1 MTDRITE
8 HYQENPEGARLV
20 SDEDIRGGQNRQAPG
35 KKSSGS
41 AAGKSEKA
49 GKSDKSAKPAKSTKE
64 ARAAKT
70 AKEDK
75 PEKSARSVNSAETG
89 EPVKSGKTAKSAM
102 SAKVA
107 KADGA
112 EKAGASKQA
121 KPGKSAEQ
129 EKSARTAKSSKPAK
143 KAENPAEYD
152 ESGEQSQSVKTPS
165 VMRLVEERAF
175 SENQVIAAGKSLI
188 PRQLRGIEP
197 LSKVMRREAELQRS
211 EQPDDE
217 VSRSPM
223 VMRELTEM
231 VIAENVPGIIR
242 RFNACDCEKCMS
254 ELARLTAEEIPA
266 RYMKMPELADLNWS
280 GFSSDERMLIDSLK
294 KNAVMV
300 MIRLMIANK
309 KRNFH

>member
-35 KKSSGS
+35 KKSAGS
-41 AAGKSEKA
+41 AAGKPEKA
-49 GKSDKSAKPAKSTKE
+49 GKPDKSANPSKTDKSTKS
-64 ARAAKT
+64 T
-70 AKEDK
+70 
-75 PEKSARSVNSAETG
+75 
-89 EPVKSGKTAKSAM
+89 KTAKSAK
-102 SAKVA
+102 SAKPVKSG

-121 KPGKSAEQ
+121 KPGKSAGSD
-129 EKSARTAKSSKPAK
+129 KSGKPAK

-175 SENQVIAAGKSLI
+175 SENQVVAAGKSLI

-197 LSKVMRREAELQRS
+197 LSKVMSREAELQRGK
-211 EQPDDE
+211 QPDDE
-217 VSRSPM
+217 VSRSPL

-294 KNAVMV
+294 KNAVTV

>member
-35 KKSSGS
+35 KKSAGS
-41 AAGKSEKA
+41 AAGKPEKA
-49 GKSDKSAKPAKSTKE
+49 GKPDKSANPSNPSKTDKSTKS
-64 ARAAKT
+64 T
-70 AKEDK
+70 
-75 PEKSARSVNSAETG
+75 
-89 EPVKSGKTAKSAM
+89 KTAKSAKPVK
-102 SAKVA
+102 SG

-121 KPGKSAEQ
+121 KPGKSAGSD
-129 EKSARTAKSSKPAK
+129 KSGKPAK
-143 KAENPAEYD
+143 KAENLAEYD

-175 SENQVIAAGKSLI
+175 SENQVVAAGKSLI

-217 VSRSPM
+217 VSRSPL

-294 KNAVMV
+294 KNAVTV

>member
-20 SDEDIRGGQNRQAPG
+20 SDEDIRGGQNRQTPG
-35 KKSSGS
+35 KKSAGS
-41 AAGKSEKA
+41 AAGKPEKA
-49 GKSDKSAKPAKSTKE
+49 GKPDKSANPSKTDKSAKSTK
-64 ARAAKT
+64 T
-70 AKEDK
+70 A
-75 PEKSARSVNSAETG
+75 
-89 EPVKSGKTAKSAM
+89 KTAKSAKPVK
-102 SAKVA
+102 SG

-112 EKAGASKQA
+112 EKSGASKQA
-121 KPGKSAEQ
+121 KP
-129 EKSARTAKSSKPAK
+129 EKSAGSDKSGKPAK

-152 ESGEQSQSVKTPS
+152 ESVEQSQSVKTPS

-175 SENQVIAAGKSLI
+175 SENQVVAAGKSLI

-197 LSKVMRREAELQRS
+197 LSKVMRREAELQRG

-217 VSRSPM
+217 VSRSPL

-231 VIAENVPGIIR
+231 VIAENVPVIIR

-294 KNAVMV
+294 KNAVTV

>member
-35 KKSSGS
+35 KKSAGS
-41 AAGKSEKA
+41 AAGKPEKA
-49 GKSDKSAKPAKSTKE
+49 GKPDKSANPSKTDKSAKSTK
-64 ARAAKT
+64 T
-70 AKEDK
+70 A
-75 PEKSARSVNSAETG
+75 
-89 EPVKSGKTAKSAM
+89 KTAKSAKPVK
-102 SAKVA
+102 SG

-112 EKAGASKQA
+112 EKSGAGASKQA
-121 KPGKSAEQ
+121 KPGKSALP
-129 EKSARTAKSSKPAK
+129 EKSAGSDKSGKPAK

-175 SENQVIAAGKSLI
+175 SENQVVAAGKSLI

-197 LSKVMRREAELQRS
+197 LSKVMRREAELQRG

-217 VSRSPM
+217 VSRSPL

-294 KNAVMV
+294 KNAVTV

>member
-1 MTDRITE
+1 MTRISGAVRTGRLPGRSLRALRRGSLKRR
-8 HYQENPEGARLV
+8 ENRINPLIPLRQISPLNPLRQLSLLSLLSLV
-20 SDEDIRGGQNRQAPG
+20 
-35 KKSSGS
+35 KL
-41 AAGKSEKA
+41 
-49 GKSDKSAKPAKSTKE
+49 
-64 ARAAKT
+64 
-70 AKEDK
+70 
-75 PEKSARSVNSAETG
+75 
-89 EPVKSGKTAKSAM
+89 M
-102 SAKVA
+102 
-107 KADGA
+107 
-112 EKAGASKQA
+112 ASKQA
-121 KPGKSAEQ
+121 KPGKSAGSD
-129 EKSARTAKSSKPAK
+129 KSGKPAK

-175 SENQVIAAGKSLI
+175 SENQVVAAGKSLI

-197 LSKVMRREAELQRS
+197 LSKVMRREAELQRG

-217 VSRSPM
+217 VSRSPL

-294 KNAVMV
+294 KNAVTV

>member
-35 KKSSGS
+35 KKSAGS
-41 AAGKSEKA
+41 AAGKPEKA
-49 GKSDKSAKPAKSTKE
+49 GKPDKSANPSKTDKSAKST
-64 ARAAKT
+64 
-70 AKEDK
+70 
-75 PEKSARSVNSAETG
+75 
-89 EPVKSGKTAKSAM
+89 KTAKSAKPVK
-102 SAKVA
+102 SG

-112 EKAGASKQA
+112 EKAGTSKQA
-121 KPGKSAEQ
+121 KPGKSAKSGKSAES
-129 EKSARTAKSSKPAK
+129 EKSAGSDKSGKPAK

-175 SENQVIAAGKSLI
+175 SENQVVAAGKSLI

-197 LSKVMRREAELQRS
+197 LAKVMRREAELQRG

-217 VSRSPM
+217 VSRSPL

-294 KNAVMV
+294 KNAVTV

>member
-8 HYQENPEGARLV
+8 HYQENPGGARLV

-35 KKSSGS
+35 KKSAGS
-41 AAGKSEKA
+41 AAGKPEKA
-49 GKSDKSAKPAKSTKE
+49 GKPDKSANPSKTDKSAKSTK
-64 ARAAKT
+64 T
-70 AKEDK
+70 A
-75 PEKSARSVNSAETG
+75 
-89 EPVKSGKTAKSAM
+89 KTAKSAKPVK
-102 SAKVA
+102 SG

-112 EKAGASKQA
+112 EKSGASKQA
-121 KPGKSAEQ
+121 KP
-129 EKSARTAKSSKPAK
+129 EKSAGSDKSGKPAK

-175 SENQVIAAGKSLI
+175 SENQVVAAGKSLI

-197 LSKVMRREAELQRS
+197 LSKVMRREAELQRG

-217 VSRSPM
+217 VSRSPL

-294 KNAVMV
+294 KNAVTV

>member
-35 KKSSGS
+35 KKSAGS
-41 AAGKSEKA
+41 AAGKP
-49 GKSDKSAKPAKSTKE
+49 DKSANPSKTDKSTKS
-64 ARAAKT
+64 T
-70 AKEDK
+70 
-75 PEKSARSVNSAETG
+75 
-89 EPVKSGKTAKSAM
+89 KTAKSAKPVK
-102 SAKVA
+102 SG

-112 EKAGASKQA
+112 EKAGGSKQA
-121 KPGKSAEQ
+121 KPGKSAKSGESAKPG
-129 EKSARTAKSSKPAK
+129 KSAGSDKSGKPAK
-143 KAENPAEYD
+143 KAENLAEYD

-175 SENQVIAAGKSLI
+175 SENQVVAAGKSLI

-217 VSRSPM
+217 VSRSPL

-294 KNAVMV
+294 KNAVTV

>member
-35 KKSSGS
+35 KKSAGS
-41 AAGKSEKA
+41 AAGKPEKA
-49 GKSDKSAKPAKSTKE
+49 GKPDKSANPSKTDKSAKST
-64 ARAAKT
+64 
-70 AKEDK
+70 
-75 PEKSARSVNSAETG
+75 
-89 EPVKSGKTAKSAM
+89 KTAKSAKPVK
-102 SAKVA
+102 SG

-112 EKAGASKQA
+112 EKSGASKQA
-121 KPGKSAEQ
+121 KPGKSGKSAEP
-129 EKSARTAKSSKPAK
+129 EKSAGSDKSGKPAK

-175 SENQVIAAGKSLI
+175 SENQVVAAGKSLI

-197 LSKVMRREAELQRS
+197 LSKVMRREAELQRG

-217 VSRSPM
+217 VSRSPL

-231 VIAENVPGIIR
+231 VIAENVPVIIR

-280 GFSSDERMLIDSLK
+280 GFSSDERILIDSLK
-294 KNAVMV
+294 KNAVTV

>member
-35 KKSSGS
+35 KKSAGS

-49 GKSDKSAKPAKSTKE
+49 GKPDKSANPSKTDKSAKSTK
-64 ARAAKT
+64 T
-70 AKEDK
+70 A
-75 PEKSARSVNSAETG
+75 
-89 EPVKSGKTAKSAM
+89 KTAKSAKPVK
-102 SAKVA
+102 SG

-112 EKAGASKQA
+112 EKSGASKKA
-121 KPGKSAEQ
+121 RP
-129 EKSARTAKSSKPAK
+129 EKSAGSDKSGKPAK

-175 SENQVIAAGKSLI
+175 SENQVVAAGKSLI

-197 LSKVMRREAELQRS
+197 LSKVMRREAELQRG

-217 VSRSPM
+217 VSRSPL

-231 VIAENVPGIIR
+231 VIAGNVPGIIK

-294 KNAVMV
+294 KNAVTV

>member
-35 KKSSGS
+35 KKSAGS
-41 AAGKSEKA
+41 AAGKPEKA
-49 GKSDKSAKPAKSTKE
+49 GKPDKSANPSKTDKSAKSTK
-64 ARAAKT
+64 T
-70 AKEDK
+70 A
-75 PEKSARSVNSAETG
+75 
-89 EPVKSGKTAKSAM
+89 KTAKSAKPVK
-102 SAKVA
+102 SG

-121 KPGKSAEQ
+121 KP
-129 EKSARTAKSSKPAK
+129 EKSAGSDKSGKPAK

-175 SENQVIAAGKSLI
+175 SENQVVAAGKSLI

-197 LSKVMRREAELQRS
+197 LSKVMRREAELQRG
-211 EQPDDE
+211 EQPNDE
-217 VSRSPM
+217 VSRSPL

-231 VIAENVPGIIR
+231 VIAENVPVIIR

-294 KNAVMV
+294 KNAVTV

>member
-35 KKSSGS
+35 KKSAGS
-41 AAGKSEKA
+41 AAEKPEKA
-49 GKSDKSAKPAKSTKE
+49 GKPDKSANPSNPSKTDKSTKS
-64 ARAAKT
+64 T
-70 AKEDK
+70 
-75 PEKSARSVNSAETG
+75 
-89 EPVKSGKTAKSAM
+89 KTAKSAK
-102 SAKVA
+102 SAKPVKSG

-112 EKAGASKQA
+112 EKAGTSKQA
-121 KPGKSAEQ
+121 KPGKSAGSD
-129 EKSARTAKSSKPAK
+129 KSGKPAK

-165 VMRLVEERAF
+165 VMQLVEERAF
-175 SENQVIAAGKSLI
+175 SENQVVAAGKSLI

-217 VSRSPM
+217 VSRSPL

-294 KNAVMV
+294 KNAVTV

>member
-35 KKSSGS
+35 KKSAGS
-41 AAGKSEKA
+41 AAGKPEKA
-49 GKSDKSAKPAKSTKE
+49 GKPDKSANPSKTDKSAKSTK
-64 ARAAKT
+64 T
-70 AKEDK
+70 A
-75 PEKSARSVNSAETG
+75 
-89 EPVKSGKTAKSAM
+89 KTAKSAKPVK
-102 SAKVA
+102 SG

-121 KPGKSAEQ
+121 KP
-129 EKSARTAKSSKPAK
+129 EKSAGSDKSGKPAK

-175 SENQVIAAGKSLI
+175 SENQVVAAGKSLI

-197 LSKVMRREAELQRS
+197 LSKVMRREAELQRG

-217 VSRSPM
+217 VSRSPL

-231 VIAENVPGIIR
+231 VIAENVPVIIR

-294 KNAVMV
+294 KNAVTV

>member
-20 SDEDIRGGQNRQAPG
+20 SDEDIRGGQNRQTPG
-35 KKSSGS
+35 KKSAGS
-41 AAGKSEKA
+41 AAGKPEKA
-49 GKSDKSAKPAKSTKE
+49 GKPDKSANPSKTDKSAKSAK
-64 ARAAKT
+64 
-70 AKEDK
+70 
-75 PEKSARSVNSAETG
+75 
-89 EPVKSGKTAKSAM
+89 PVKSG
-102 SAKVA
+102 

-112 EKAGASKQA
+112 EKAGASKKV
-121 KPGKSAEQ
+121 KP
-129 EKSARTAKSSKPAK
+129 EKSAGSDKSGKPAK

-175 SENQVIAAGKSLI
+175 SENQVVAAGKSLI

-197 LSKVMRREAELQRS
+197 LSKVMRREAELQRG

-217 VSRSPM
+217 VSRSPL

-231 VIAENVPGIIR
+231 VIAENVPVIIR

-294 KNAVMV
+294 KNAVTV

>member
-35 KKSSGS
+35 KKSAGS
-41 AAGKSEKA
+41 AAGKPEKA
-49 GKSDKSAKPAKSTKE
+49 GKPDKSANPSKTDKSAKSTK
-64 ARAAKT
+64 T
-70 AKEDK
+70 A
-75 PEKSARSVNSAETG
+75 
-89 EPVKSGKTAKSAM
+89 KTAKSAKPVK
-102 SAKVA
+102 SG

-112 EKAGASKQA
+112 EKSGASKQA
-121 KPGKSAEQ
+121 KP
-129 EKSARTAKSSKPAK
+129 EKSAGSDKSGKPAK

-175 SENQVIAAGKSLI
+175 SENQVVAAGKSLI

-197 LSKVMRREAELQRS
+197 LSKVMSREAELQRS
-211 EQPDDE
+211 EHPDDE
-217 VSRSPM
+217 VSRSPL

-294 KNAVMV
+294 KNAVTV

>member
-35 KKSSGS
+35 KKSAGS
-41 AAGKSEKA
+41 AAGKPEKA
-49 GKSDKSAKPAKSTKE
+49 GKPDKSANPSKTDKSAKSTK
-64 ARAAKT
+64 T
-70 AKEDK
+70 A
-75 PEKSARSVNSAETG
+75 
-89 EPVKSGKTAKSAM
+89 KTAKSAKPVK
-102 SAKVA
+102 SG

-112 EKAGASKQA
+112 EKSGASKQA
-121 KPGKSAEQ
+121 KP
-129 EKSARTAKSSKPAK
+129 EKSAGSDKSGKPAK

-175 SENQVIAAGKSLI
+175 SENQVVAAGKSLI

-217 VSRSPM
+217 VSRSPL

-294 KNAVMV
+294 KNAVTV

>member
-35 KKSSGS
+35 KKSAGS
-41 AAGKSEKA
+41 AAGKPEKA
-49 GKSDKSAKPAKSTKE
+49 GKPDKSANPSKTDKSAKSTK
-64 ARAAKT
+64 T
-70 AKEDK
+70 A
-75 PEKSARSVNSAETG
+75 
-89 EPVKSGKTAKSAM
+89 KTAKSAKPVK
-102 SAKVA
+102 SG

-112 EKAGASKQA
+112 EKSGASKQA
-121 KPGKSAEQ
+121 KP
-129 EKSARTAKSSKPAK
+129 EKSAGSDKSGKPAK

-175 SENQVIAAGKSLI
+175 SENQVVAAGKSLI

-197 LSKVMRREAELQRS
+197 LSKVMRREAELQRG

-217 VSRSPM
+217 VSRSPL

-231 VIAENVPGIIR
+231 VIAENVPWIIR

-294 KNAVMV
+294 KNAVTV

>member
-20 SDEDIRGGQNRQAPG
+20 SDEDIRGGQNRQVPG
-35 KKSSGS
+35 KKSAGS
-41 AAGKSEKA
+41 AAGKPENA
-49 GKSDKSAKPAKSTKE
+49 GKPDKSANPS
-64 ARAAKT
+64 
-70 AKEDK
+70 
-75 PEKSARSVNSAETG
+75 
-89 EPVKSGKTAKSAM
+89 KTAKSAKPVK
-102 SAKVA
+102 SG

-112 EKAGASKQA
+112 EKSGAGASKQA
-121 KPGKSAEQ
+121 KP
-129 EKSARTAKSSKPAK
+129 EKSAGSDKSGKPAK

-152 ESGEQSQSVKTPS
+152 ESVEQSQSVKTPS

-175 SENQVIAAGKSLI
+175 SENQVVAAGKSLI

-197 LSKVMRREAELQRS
+197 LSKVMRREAELQRG

-217 VSRSPM
+217 VSRSPL
-223 VMRELTEM
+223 VMRELTKM
-231 VIAENVPGIIR
+231 VIAGNVPGIIR

-280 GFSSDERMLIDSLK
+280 GFSSDERMLIDLLK
-294 KNAVMV
+294 KNAVTV

>member
-35 KKSSGS
+35 KKSAGS
-41 AAGKSEKA
+41 AAGKPEKA
-49 GKSDKSAKPAKSTKE
+49 GKPDKSANHSKTDKSAKSTK
-64 ARAAKT
+64 T
-70 AKEDK
+70 A
-75 PEKSARSVNSAETG
+75 
-89 EPVKSGKTAKSAM
+89 KTAKSAKPVK
-102 SAKVA
+102 SG

-112 EKAGASKQA
+112 EKSGASKKA
-121 KPGKSAEQ
+121 MP
-129 EKSARTAKSSKPAK
+129 EKSAGSDKSGKPAK

-175 SENQVIAAGKSLI
+175 SENQVVAAGKSLI

-197 LSKVMRREAELQRS
+197 LSKVMRREAELQRG
-211 EQPDDE
+211 EQPNDE
-217 VSRSPM
+217 VSRSPL
-223 VMRELTEM
+223 VMRELTAM
-231 VIAENVPGIIR
+231 VIAENVPVIIR

-294 KNAVMV
+294 KNAVTV

>member
-35 KKSSGS
+35 KKSAGS

-49 GKSDKSAKPAKSTKE
+49 GKSDKSVKSTK
-64 ARAAKT
+64 ADKST
-70 AKEDK
+70 KGDK
-75 PEKSARSVNSAETG
+75 PEKSARSVKSAGSGET
-89 EPVKSGKTAKSAM
+89 VKSGKTAKSA
-102 SAKVA
+102 KTG

-129 EKSARTAKSSKPAK
+129 EKSARTAKSGKSAK
-143 KAENPAEYD
+143 KAENPVGFD

-197 LSKVMRREAELQRS
+197 LSKVMRREAELQRG
-211 EQPDDE
+211 EQPDDD

-266 RYMKMPELADLNWS
+266 RYMKMPELADLNWN

-294 KNAVMV
+294 KNAVTV

>member
-35 KKSSGS
+35 KKSAGS

-49 GKSDKSAKPAKSTKE
+49 GKPDKSANPSKTDKSAKSTK
-64 ARAAKT
+64 T
-70 AKEDK
+70 A
-75 PEKSARSVNSAETG
+75 
-89 EPVKSGKTAKSAM
+89 KTAKSAKPVK
-102 SAKVA
+102 SG

-112 EKAGASKQA
+112 EKSGAGASKQA
-121 KPGKSAEQ
+121 KP
-129 EKSARTAKSSKPAK
+129 EKSAGSDKSGKPAK

-175 SENQVIAAGKSLI
+175 SENQVVAAGKSLI

-197 LSKVMRREAELQRS
+197 LSKVMRREAELQRG

-217 VSRSPM
+217 VSRSPL

-280 GFSSDERMLIDSLK
+280 GFSSDERMLIDLLK
-294 KNAVMV
+294 KNAVTV

>member
-20 SDEDIRGGQNRQAPG
+20 SDEDIRGGQDRQAPG
-35 KKSSGS
+35 KKSAGS
-41 AAGKSEKA
+41 AAGKPEKA
-49 GKSDKSAKPAKSTKE
+49 GKPDKSANPSKTDKSAKSTK
-64 ARAAKT
+64 T
-70 AKEDK
+70 A
-75 PEKSARSVNSAETG
+75 
-89 EPVKSGKTAKSAM
+89 KTAKSAKPVK
-102 SAKVA
+102 SG

-112 EKAGASKQA
+112 EKSGAGASKQA
-121 KPGKSAEQ
+121 KP
-129 EKSARTAKSSKPAK
+129 EKSAGSDKSGKPAK

-175 SENQVIAAGKSLI
+175 SENQVVAAGKSLI

-197 LSKVMRREAELQRS
+197 LSKVMRREAELQRG

-217 VSRSPM
+217 VSRSPL

-294 KNAVMV
+294 KNAVTV

>member
-35 KKSSGS
+35 KKSAGS
-41 AAGKSEKA
+41 AAGKPEKA
-49 GKSDKSAKPAKSTKE
+49 GKPDKSANPSKTDKSTKS
-64 ARAAKT
+64 T
-70 AKEDK
+70 
-75 PEKSARSVNSAETG
+75 
-89 EPVKSGKTAKSAM
+89 KTAKSAK
-102 SAKVA
+102 SAKSAKPVKSG

-121 KPGKSAEQ
+121 KPGKSAGSD
-129 EKSARTAKSSKPAK
+129 KSGKPAK

-175 SENQVIAAGKSLI
+175 SENQVVAAGKSLI

-217 VSRSPM
+217 VSRSPL

-294 KNAVMV
+294 KNAVTV

>member
-35 KKSSGS
+35 KKSAGS
-41 AAGKSEKA
+41 AAGKPEKA
-49 GKSDKSAKPAKSTKE
+49 GKPDKSANPSKTDKSAKSTK
-64 ARAAKT
+64 T
-70 AKEDK
+70 A
-75 PEKSARSVNSAETG
+75 
-89 EPVKSGKTAKSAM
+89 KTAKSAKPVK
-102 SAKVA
+102 SG

-121 KPGKSAEQ
+121 KPGKSAGSD
-129 EKSARTAKSSKPAK
+129 KSGKPAK

-175 SENQVIAAGKSLI
+175 SENQVVAAGKSLI

-197 LSKVMRREAELQRS
+197 LSKVMRREAELQRG

-217 VSRSPM
+217 VSRSPL

-294 KNAVMV
+294 KNAVTV

>member
-35 KKSSGS
+35 KKSAGS
-41 AAGKSEKA
+41 AAGKPENA
-49 GKSDKSAKPAKSTKE
+49 GKPDKSANPSKTDKSAKSTK
-64 ARAAKT
+64 T
-70 AKEDK
+70 A
-75 PEKSARSVNSAETG
+75 
-89 EPVKSGKTAKSAM
+89 KTAKSAKPVK
-102 SAKVA
+102 SG

-112 EKAGASKQA
+112 EKSGASKQA
-121 KPGKSAEQ
+121 KP
-129 EKSARTAKSSKPAK
+129 EKSAGSDKSGKPAK

-175 SENQVIAAGKSLI
+175 SENQVVAAGKSLI

-197 LSKVMRREAELQRS
+197 LSKVMRREAELQRG

-217 VSRSPM
+217 VSRSPL

-231 VIAENVPGIIR
+231 VIAGNVPGIIK

-294 KNAVMV
+294 KNAVTV

>member
-35 KKSSGS
+35 KKSTGS
-41 AAGKSEKA
+41 AAGKPEKA
-49 GKSDKSAKPAKSTKE
+49 GKPDKSANPSKTDKSAKSTK
-64 ARAAKT
+64 T
-70 AKEDK
+70 A
-75 PEKSARSVNSAETG
+75 
-89 EPVKSGKTAKSAM
+89 KTAKSAKPVK
-102 SAKVA
+102 SG

-112 EKAGASKQA
+112 EKSGASKQA
-121 KPGKSAEQ
+121 KP
-129 EKSARTAKSSKPAK
+129 EKSAGSDKSGKPAK

-175 SENQVIAAGKSLI
+175 SENQVVAAGKSLI

-197 LSKVMRREAELQRS
+197 LSKVMRREAELQRG

-217 VSRSPM
+217 VSRSPL

-294 KNAVMV
+294 KNAVTV

>member
-35 KKSSGS
+35 KKSAGS
-41 AAGKSEKA
+41 AAGKPEKA
-49 GKSDKSAKPAKSTKE
+49 GKPDKSANPSKTDKSTKS
-64 ARAAKT
+64 T
-70 AKEDK
+70 
-75 PEKSARSVNSAETG
+75 
-89 EPVKSGKTAKSAM
+89 KTAKSAK
-102 SAKVA
+102 SAKPVKSG

-112 EKAGASKQA
+112 EKAGASKKA
-121 KPGKSAEQ
+121 KP
-129 EKSARTAKSSKPAK
+129 EKSAGSDKSGKPAK

-175 SENQVIAAGKSLI
+175 SENQVVAAGKSLI

-197 LSKVMRREAELQRS
+197 LSKVMRREAELQRG

-217 VSRSPM
+217 VSRSPL

-294 KNAVMV
+294 KNAVTV

>member
-35 KKSSGS
+35 KKSAGS
-41 AAGKSEKA
+41 AAGKPEKA
-49 GKSDKSAKPAKSTKE
+49 GKPDKSANPSKTDKSNKST
-64 ARAAKT
+64 
-70 AKEDK
+70 
-75 PEKSARSVNSAETG
+75 
-89 EPVKSGKTAKSAM
+89 KTAKSAK
-102 SAKVA
+102 SAKPVKSG

-112 EKAGASKQA
+112 EKAGGSKQA
-121 KPGKSAEQ
+121 KPGKSAGLD
-129 EKSARTAKSSKPAK
+129 KSGKPAK
-143 KAENPAEYD
+143 RSENPAEYD

-175 SENQVIAAGKSLI
+175 SENQVVAAGKSLI

-197 LSKVMRREAELQRS
+197 LSKVMRREAELQRG

-217 VSRSPM
+217 VSRSPL

-294 KNAVMV
+294 KNAVTV

>member
-35 KKSSGS
+35 KKTAGS

-49 GKSDKSAKPAKSTKE
+49 GKSDKSVKSTK
-64 ARAAKT
+64 ADKST
-70 AKEDK
+70 KGDK
-75 PEKSARSVNSAETG
+75 PEKSARSVKSAGSG
-89 EPVKSGKTAKSAM
+89 EPVKSGKTAKSA
-102 SAKVA
+102 KTG

-112 EKAGASKQA
+112 EKAGASKKA

-129 EKSARTAKSSKPAK
+129 ERSAGAAKSSKPAK

-197 LSKVMRREAELQRS
+197 LSKVMRREAELQRG
-211 EQPDDE
+211 EQPDDD

>member
-35 KKSSGS
+35 KKSAGS
-41 AAGKSEKA
+41 AAGKPEKA
-49 GKSDKSAKPAKSTKE
+49 GKPDKSANPSKTDKSTKS
-64 ARAAKT
+64 T
-70 AKEDK
+70 
-75 PEKSARSVNSAETG
+75 
-89 EPVKSGKTAKSAM
+89 KTAKSAKPVK
-102 SAKVA
+102 SG

-121 KPGKSAEQ
+121 KPGKSAGSD
-129 EKSARTAKSSKPAK
+129 KSGKPAK

-175 SENQVIAAGKSLI
+175 SENQVVAAGKSLI

-197 LSKVMRREAELQRS
+197 LSKVMRREAELQRG

-217 VSRSPM
+217 VSRSPL

-280 GFSSDERMLIDSLK
+280 GFSSDERTP
-294 KNAVMV
+294 
-300 MIRLMIANK
+300 
-309 KRNFH
+309 

>member
-20 SDEDIRGGQNRQAPG
+20 SDEDIRGGQNRQTPG
-35 KKSSGS
+35 KKSAGS
-41 AAGKSEKA
+41 AAGKPEKA
-49 GKSDKSAKPAKSTKE
+49 GKPDKSANPSNPSKTDKSTKS
-64 ARAAKT
+64 T
-70 AKEDK
+70 
-75 PEKSARSVNSAETG
+75 
-89 EPVKSGKTAKSAM
+89 KTAKSAK
-102 SAKVA
+102 SAKPVKSG

-121 KPGKSAEQ
+121 KPGKSAGSD
-129 EKSARTAKSSKPAK
+129 KSGKPAK

-175 SENQVIAAGKSLI
+175 SENQVVAAGKSLI

-197 LSKVMRREAELQRS
+197 LSKVMRREAELQRG

-217 VSRSPM
+217 VSRSPL

-294 KNAVMV
+294 KNAVTV

>member
-35 KKSSGS
+35 KKSAGS
-41 AAGKSEKA
+41 AAGKP
-49 GKSDKSAKPAKSTKE
+49 DKSANPSKTDKSTKS
-64 ARAAKT
+64 T
-70 AKEDK
+70 
-75 PEKSARSVNSAETG
+75 
-89 EPVKSGKTAKSAM
+89 KTAKSAKPVK
-102 SAKVA
+102 SG

-112 EKAGASKQA
+112 EKAGGSKQA
-121 KPGKSAEQ
+121 KPGKSAKSGESAKPG
-129 EKSARTAKSSKPAK
+129 KSAGSDKSGKPAK
-143 KAENPAEYD
+143 KAENLAEYD

-175 SENQVIAAGKSLI
+175 SENQVVAAGKSLI

-197 LSKVMRREAELQRS
+197 LSKVMRREAELQRG

-217 VSRSPM
+217 VSHSPL

-294 KNAVMV
+294 KNAVTV

>member
-35 KKSSGS
+35 KKSAGS
-41 AAGKSEKA
+41 AAGKPEKA
-49 GKSDKSAKPAKSTKE
+49 GKPDKSANPSKTDKSAKST
-64 ARAAKT
+64 
-70 AKEDK
+70 
-75 PEKSARSVNSAETG
+75 
-89 EPVKSGKTAKSAM
+89 KTAKSAKPVK
-102 SAKVA
+102 SG

-112 EKAGASKQA
+112 EKSGASKQA
-121 KPGKSAEQ
+121 KPGKSGKSAEP
-129 EKSARTAKSSKPAK
+129 EKSAGSDKSGKPAK

-175 SENQVIAAGKSLI
+175 SENQVVAAGKSLI

-197 LSKVMRREAELQRS
+197 LSKVMRREAELQRG

-217 VSRSPM
+217 VSRSPL

-231 VIAENVPGIIR
+231 VIAENVPVIIR

-294 KNAVMV
+294 KNAVTV